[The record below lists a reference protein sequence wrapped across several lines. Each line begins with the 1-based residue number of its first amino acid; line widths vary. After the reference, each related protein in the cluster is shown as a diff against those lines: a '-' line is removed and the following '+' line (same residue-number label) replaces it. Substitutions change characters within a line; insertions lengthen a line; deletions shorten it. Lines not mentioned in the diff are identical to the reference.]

1 MTHHFLNDS
10 ETHVGWDRSFPPRVI
25 IDSGDEVTF
34 DCHEGAGGQVTSKT
48 TSADL
53 PSIDR
58 SRIHTLT
65 GPVFINGAEP
75 GDVLEVEPLDFQHK
89 GFGFTYLTPGGLL
102 IDEFP
107 EPYLH
112 QWIVDDGGCH
122 FNDSI
127 VVPYEPFCGTMGV
140 APRQEGTLVTYPP
153 RENGGNMDIRGL
165 GIGSKLWLPVWTP
178 GALFSTGDCHGAQGD
193 GEICGTAIECPMTVT
208 MRFNLIKGWSI
219 PEPRLQTP
227 SPLTIVDTAGYYV
240 TTGHG
245 ENLLENARTAVR
257 YMIEYLVERSDLSR
271 EEAYVL
277 CSAAVDLK
285 ISNAVCL
292 PNRIVSAYLPLSIF
306 KS

>member
-1 MTHHFLNDS
+1 MQHFLDNNQ
-10 ETHVGWDRSFPPRVI
+10 THVGWDRSFKPRLFI
-25 IDSGDEVTF
+25 NSGEEVTF
-34 DCHEGAGGQVTSKT
+34 ECHEGAGGQVTTQT

-53 PSIDR
+53 LLVDR

-65 GPVFINGAEP
+65 GPVYINEAEP
-75 GDVLEVEPLDFQHK
+75 GDVLEIESLDFQHK
-89 GFGFTYLTPGGLL
+89 GFGFTYLTPGGVLS
-102 IDEFP
+102 DEFTQ
-107 EPYLH
+107 PYIH
-112 QWIVDDGGCH
+112 QWVLDEAGCH

-140 APRQEGTLVTYPP
+140 APQQDGCFVTYPP
-153 RENGGNMDIRGL
+153 RENGGNMDIKGL
-165 GIGSKLWLPVWTP
+165 GVGSKLWLPVWVP

-193 GEICGTAIECPMTVT
+193 GEVCGTAIECPMIVT
-208 MRFNLIKGWSI
+208 FRFNLIKGWSL
-219 PEPRLQTP
+219 PEPQLLAA
-227 SPLTIVDTAGYYV
+227 SPLTTVDTAGYYV

-245 ENLLENARTAVR
+245 EDLLENARTAVR
-257 YMIEYLVERSDLSR
+257 YMIEYLVKRSGLSR

-306 KS
+306 RD